1 MLTMTPAHT
10 DSPLRRSEAAVLK
23 EGQSHNVTINDDE
36 EERRQA
42 RRRTI
47 LSNAGDSACLEEN
60 ETLKKCLEIYNGNK
74 LSKDNAWSVSLID
87 TLSTL
92 LDRHHKSLNNFKVAG
107 SSLEASSKVYS
118 LRVDSIHTDVLRMSA
133 GLNAQ
138 KFNEKQLRDDD
149 DEDDVA
155 TGGEGGNDPN
165 ASAAGAD
172 GGAAAEKPAPKK
184 QKKKRNLVST
194 ITKNKD
200 TINARLDTVPLQDPV
215 FGKLNSIV
223 GSINSSNRLMNNIL
237 LTTDSELR
245 LRTTFPI
252 WDAQPPPVCD
262 YTEEVPLSTENE
274 SELAPCDRLF
284 KISNFDDMELRPSH
298 GGYVISDTPIDD
310 ANDDKD
316 ETQPRRMSLGSD
328 CEDGP
333 PGCSDGGG
341 GGDDIHSFAPFH
353 NANEMGMAF
362 DINAECEPMP
372 ALSENVPIMDVNYE
386 ELDDDLTIEERN
398 AIHNCRGLRKQPVL
412 IEDLRPVDASS
423 KLEYSYRPLDKISQF
438 WAGPSH
444 WKFKRARPRST
455 LAGQQHHITEDGAA
469 ARNQNPKSRRNRQA
483 IEKKKSKQLNFGEFH
498 DELFVKMD
506 DSYKSRKVNM
516 QKKWDQRKL
525 KLPMDLRLDPLRF
538 SYYTLAP
545 GLPVFVQQDEQ
556 ETLNASAEATLTPN
570 NEVGPADEGHFN
582 DCADDMPFS
591 DPMGGND
598 GVGGADMA
606 NVSHSSAGLNAEN
619 NPQAADGANA
629 NDDDNRENLNETV
642 LEIATEYEGAPSQVT
657 KIIVPF
663 AKRAK
668 VIDMKNL
675 KRSCTVLLQKQFK
688 QPVRD
693 EEIPSHPIPKQEQ
706 YQSGVGSFH
715 EIYDHLP
722 EILPKAMAESLSTS
736 IAFYS
741 VLHLA
746 NEFDLRLIPEE
757 DLKDFKIRKV
767 TG

>member
-1 MLTMTPAHT
+1 MTPAHT
-10 DSPLRRSEAAVLK
+10 DSPLRRSEAGVLRD
-23 EGQSHNVTINDDE
+23 GQGPNVTINDDE

-42 RRRTI
+42 RRRTM
-47 LSNAGDSACLEEN
+47 LSTGGSDAACMEEN

-74 LSKDNAWSVSLID
+74 LSKENAWSVSLID

-92 LDRHHKSLNNFKVAG
+92 LNRHHKSMNNFKVAG

-138 KFNEKQLRDDD
+138 KFNEKQLQNDDD

-165 ASAAGAD
+165 ASAAGVD
-172 GGAAAEKPAPKK
+172 GAEKQQPQKK

-237 LTTDSELR
+237 LTTESELR
-245 LRTTFPI
+245 LRTTFAI
-252 WDAQPPPVCD
+252 WDSTSVPVCD

-274 SELAPCDRLF
+274 GDLAGCDRLF
-284 KISNFDDMELRPSH
+284 KISNMNDMQLRPMH
-298 GGYVISDTPIDD
+298 GGYVISDTPE
-310 ANDDKD
+310 ATNDDKD
-316 ETQPRRMSLGSD
+316 NEVRRMSVDSD
-328 CEDGP
+328 DDGP

-341 GGDDIHSFAPFH
+341 GCGSDIFAPFQ
-353 NANEMGMAF
+353 NANELGMAF
-362 DINAECEPMP
+362 DMNAECEPVP
-372 ALSENVPIMDVNYE
+372 ASSEHVPIMDVDYE
-386 ELDDDLTIEERN
+386 ELDDDLTVEERA
-398 AIHNCRGLRKQPVL
+398 AINNCRGLRKAPVL

-444 WKFKRARPRST
+444 WKFKRTRPNRLT
-455 LAGQQHHITEDGAA
+455 LAAQQQHLSSEGVAGRLNQRAKRNKAA
-469 ARNQNPKSRRNRQA
+469 LD
-483 IEKKKSKQLNFGEFH
+483 KKKSKQLTFGEFH
-498 DELFVKMD
+498 DELFLKLD
-506 DSYKSRKVNM
+506 DKYKSRKANI

-525 KLPMDLRLDPLRF
+525 KLPMDLQVDPLRF
-538 SYYTLAP
+538 QSYRLAP
-545 GLPVFVQQDEQ
+545 GLTLYVKPDERD
-556 ETLNASAEATLTPN
+556 SAGTTTLTGG
-570 NEVGPADEGHFN
+570 VADGDTLTQDDHHF
-582 DCADDMPFS
+582 DDGGDHDMPF
-591 DPMGGND
+591 DDGGCGNEAGDVTAMNRSHTSVHND
-598 GVGGADMA
+598 AQEALGAGVD
-606 NVSHSSAGLNAEN
+606 NV
-619 NPQAADGANA
+619 
-629 NDDDNRENLNETV
+629 ENLNETV
-642 LEIATEYEGAPSQVT
+642 LEIAHEFEGAPSQVT
-657 KIIVPF
+657 KIVVPF

-675 KRSCTVLLQKQFK
+675 KRSCTLLLNKQFK
-688 QPVRD
+688 QPVK
-693 EEIPSHPIPKQEQ
+693 EEDVPKHPIPKKEQ
-706 YQSGVGSFH
+706 YQEGMGSFH
-715 EIYDHLP
+715 EIYEHLP

-746 NEFDLRLIPEE
+746 NEFDLRLIPED